1 MAKLRVVRGLKM
13 KLDYQL
19 IFGVDKQMHFLSYA
33 LISILLGIVL
43 IFISDRQSA
52 KRNISFMWI
61 LLVAVG
67 IVEEYR
73 QYSLPNRSAEF
84 LDAIANM
91 FGVTFGLAVP
101 LLILY
106 MIRHNRNHF
115 LFKRFSLYSIV
126 LIPLFLGLLYLN
138 ERPFITLEEPFQGKL
153 RNLVALIGF

>member
-1 MAKLRVVRGLKM
+1 MIVYYSLAMAKLRVARGMKM

-43 IFISDRQSA
+43 ILISDRQSS

-61 LLVAVG
+61 VLVAVG

-73 QYSLPNRSAEF
+73 QYLLPNRSAEF

-91 FGVTFGLAVP
+91 FGV
-101 LLILY
+101 
-106 MIRHNRNHF
+106 
-115 LFKRFSLYSIV
+115 
-126 LIPLFLGLLYLN
+126 
-138 ERPFITLEEPFQGKL
+138 
-153 RNLVALIGF
+153 